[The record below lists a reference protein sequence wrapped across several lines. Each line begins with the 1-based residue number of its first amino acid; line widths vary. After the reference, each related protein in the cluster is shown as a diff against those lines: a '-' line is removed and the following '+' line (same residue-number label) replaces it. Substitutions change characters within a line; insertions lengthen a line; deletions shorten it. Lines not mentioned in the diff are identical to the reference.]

1 MDNLPVEPFSI
12 PEELKRT
19 GLMRRFFPVVCILL
33 LVACSAPAAFTPT
46 HLSVAVPTDAAP
58 VHRIKLG
65 TVERD
70 ITYCE
75 TSGIEL
81 KMDVYYPEAMS
92 KPAPMVVYVHGGSW
106 SSGSKSD
113 GMGMTD
119 VPELL
124 GRGYLVGSVDY
135 RHAPEWKFP
144 AQIEDAKCAI
154 RFLRANASRFNLDP
168 NRVGAWGH
176 SAGGHLVALLGTTD
190 PSAGFEGS
198 GGYLDQSSRIQA
210 AVDMCGRADLR
221 GMPADK
227 AASVFGATDSS
238 SDGLLRGSPI
248 TFVSKDDAPFLILHG
263 EEDGTVPPHVS
274 QLLYDRLQA
283 VGVPVKLVMV
293 KNADHSFNPVDG
305 AMSPTRAEMTKL
317 IADFFDQYLRASS
330 SPK

>member
-1 MDNLPVEPFSI
+1 
-12 PEELKRT
+12 
-19 GLMRRFFPVVCILL
+19 MRNFFPVVCILL
-33 LVACSAPAAFTPT
+33 LVACSAPATFTPT
-46 HLSVAVPTDAAP
+46 HLSIAVPTAAVPTGQPTATP
-58 VHRIKLG
+58 VYRSKLG
-65 TVERD
+65 AVERD
-70 ITYCE
+70 ITYCKA
-75 TSGIEL
+75 SGIVL
-81 KMDVYYPEAMS
+81 KMDVYYPKAMS

-144 AQIEDAKCAI
+144 AQIEDVKCAI
-154 RFLRANASRFNLDP
+154 RFLRANSSRFNLDP
-168 NRVGAWGH
+168 NRIGAWGH

-198 GGYLDQSSRIQA
+198 GGYSDQSSRIQA

-227 AASVFGATDSS
+227 AASVFGATDSF
-238 SDGLLRGSPI
+238 SDILLRGSPI

-263 EEDGTVPPHVS
+263 EKDGTVPPPVS

-283 VGVPVKLVMV
+283 VGVPVKLATV
-293 KNADHSFNPVDG
+293 KNADHSFNPIDG
-305 AMSPTRAEMTKL
+305 AMSPTRTEMTKL

-330 SPK
+330 SSK